1 MTAVSVLLV
10 DDDIASV
17 ACARKV
23 LGASGYAVTEA
34 MNGRGALEQIRS
46 NPPDVLITDILMP
59 DGDGIE
65 LITAVRGAFP
75 TMRVIAVSER
85 RLLGALDLLD
95 LASEL
100 GANVTLEK
108 PVPAD
113 RLLANVASLA
123 AGGL

>member
-1 MTAVSVLLV
+1 MTAVSVLVV
-10 DDDIASV
+10 DDDIVSV

-23 LGASGYAVTEA
+23 LGAAGYAVTEA
-34 MNGRGALEQIRS
+34 MNGRGALEQIMA

-65 LITAVRGAFP
+65 LITAVRDAFP
-75 TMRVIAVSER
+75 TVRVIAVSER

-100 GANVTLEK
+100 GANLTLEK

>member
-1 MTAVSVLLV
+1 MTAVSVLVV

-23 LGASGYAVTEA
+23 LGAAGYAVTEA
-34 MNGRGALEQIRS
+34 MNGRGALEQIMA

-65 LITAVRGAFP
+65 LITAVRDAFP
-75 TMRVIAVSER
+75 TVRVIAVSER

-100 GANVTLEK
+100 GANLTLEK